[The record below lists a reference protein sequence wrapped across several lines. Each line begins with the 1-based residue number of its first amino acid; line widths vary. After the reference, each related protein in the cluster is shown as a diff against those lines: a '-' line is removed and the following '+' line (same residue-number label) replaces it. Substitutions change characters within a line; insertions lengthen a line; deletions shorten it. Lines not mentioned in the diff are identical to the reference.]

1 MKLKLYKK
9 SHIGKRAIN
18 QDYVEIFVNQSNQ
31 LLAILCDGMGGHKAG
46 DIASE
51 MAVLQLGHQWEQ
63 TAFLTA
69 ADSQVWLDKQIN
81 IENQRI
87 YRVAKRYADLD
98 GMGTTLVAAAFIN
111 GDIVIG
117 NIGDSRAYQLT
128 ENQLS
133 LVTVDHSFANE
144 LRLSGEITEDEAR
157 THHQRHALTRSLGVF
172 DKVKVDFFIL
182 QTEETSLILLC
193 SDGLTNE
200 LEETAI
206 SAILKEAITLEEK
219 ADKLIEQS
227 LHNGST
233 DNITVC
239 LIEPHAQ
246 ERDVQTV
253 KGKEENR

>member
-1 MKLKLYKK
+1 M
-9 SHIGKRAIN
+9 GKRAIN
-18 QDYVEIFVNQSNQ
+18 QDYVEFFVNQSDQ

-51 MAVLQLGHQWEQ
+51 MAVLQLGHRWEQ
-63 TAFLTA
+63 TACLTTVE
-69 ADSQVWLDKQIN
+69 SQAWLEKHIN

-87 YRVAKRYADLD
+87 YRVAKRYTDLD

-111 GDIVIG
+111 GDIIIG

-128 ENQLS
+128 KNQLR

-157 THHQRHALTRSLGVF
+157 THRQRHALTRSLGVF

-182 QTEETSLILLC
+182 NTEETSLIMLC
-193 SDGLTNE
+193 SDGLSNE

-206 SAILKEAITLEEK
+206 SSILEENGTLEEK
-219 ADKLIEQS
+219 ASQLVEQA
-227 LHNGST
+227 LLNGST

-239 LIEPHAQ
+239 LIDPHSTNEEA
-246 ERDVQTV
+246 QTV
-253 KGKEENR
+253 KGKEESR